1 MSARLLAFTLF
12 AIFCIVTLFVTGPR
26 MPPTGDEPHYLIAAH
41 SIAIDRD
48 LSLREN
54 YDNQDYRYFYKGEL
68 AKRTTFSPDRTKELP
83 AFSAGLSFFL
93 SPFYWFAFRWFP
105 SNLVPFLRCLMS
117 AITAFALYQ
126 VMQFFR
132 ELSGTDKG
140 IIPVIPIFALV
151 SPVITYCGLFYPEM
165 LAFLL
170 VVIALRQIHSAENYP
185 LRCAIVLAI
194 ISTALMWIHPKY
206 LALSVLVILIGF
218 RKLGIAARNRE
229 YSLTGIRIL
238 HILLS
243 IAGVFTFFWFLNAE
257 YGSWSPN
264 RIYGGVQKETSL
276 LALLSREGIDR
287 IWTMLRMIPAYFVD
301 QRFGIFVYAPVYIAF
316 FPAVI
321 WSTQKEGT
329 KLSPLLILFFAH
341 FLLLSWGAQ
350 MGGFAPPSR
359 HFVVMVPFLIIPIL
373 VTFSDWRPFQ
383 KILFLVLAGLSEIIT
398 ILMLMNYRLVFTN
411 TTWRNPEGYSE
422 FWKYL
427 HMEHLI
433 PRLTSSPPDYVALS
447 AWLAAVFIISIL
459 LYPRFTRAAAS

>member
-1 MSARLLAFTLF
+1 MSPRHVTVFLF
-12 AIFCIVTLFVTGPR
+12 FIFCIIVLFVTSPR

-41 SIAIDRD
+41 SIAIDGD

-54 YDNQDYRYFYKGEL
+54 YDNQDYRYFYTGQIT
-68 AKRTTFSPDRTKELP
+68 KRTTFNPDRTKELP
-83 AFSAGLSFFL
+83 AFSPGLSFFL
-93 SPFYWFAFRWFP
+93 TPFYWLAIHWSP
-105 SNLVPFLRCLMS
+105 SNLVPILRCLMCC
-117 AITAFALYQ
+117 ITALAFYH
-126 VMQFFR
+126 VMLFFR
-132 ELSGTDKG
+132 ELSGSDKG
-140 IIPVIPIFALV
+140 IVPIVPVFALA

-165 LAFLL
+165 IAFLL
-170 VVIALRQIHSAENYP
+170 VVIALRQIHTAENNP
-185 LRCAIVLAI
+185 LRCGVVLAV
-194 ISTALMWIHPKY
+194 ISSALIWLHPKY
-206 LALSVLVILIGF
+206 LALSILVMLIGF
-218 RKLGIAARNRE
+218 RKLAIAARNRGH
-229 YSLTGIRIL
+229 SLTVIRVL

-243 IAGVFTFFWFLNAE
+243 VAGIFTFFWFLNSE

-264 RIYGGVQKETSL
+264 RIYGGVQKDTSL

-301 QRFGIFVYAPVYIAF
+301 QRFGIIVYAPAYIAF

-321 WSTQKEGT
+321 WSTHKEGT

-373 VTFSDWRPFQ
+373 LTFSDWKRFQ
-383 KILFLVLAGLSEIIT
+383 KILFLALAVVSEIIT
-398 ILMLMNYRLVFTN
+398 VLMLTNYRLVFTN

-433 PRLTSSPPDYVALS
+433 ARLTSSPPDYVALFG
-447 AWLAAVFIISIL
+447 WLATVCIISIL
-459 LYPRFTRAAAS
+459 LYPNFKRAAS